1 MEEQT
6 DISEKR
12 HEDISNLDVVDI
24 QPDEIVLQSVDLN
37 ENSQKQVIMVV
48 FPFIWLIILIGNNM
62 C

>member
-48 FPFIWLIILIGNNM
+48 FPFICLIILIGNNM